1 MQHLRFGKNSRLSLR
16 LQCVQRGSMSR
27 ILLISNRSIN
37 DSCRNEELFGRGFNQ
52 SGPCELRIAEASCDQ
67 ASRNWSISLLPEHHG
82 SADFCYPSR
91 ALFDQIVSEVT
102 QGAGSSSRWV
112 LFIPGYC
119 SPCKEGLNKSLELSQ
134 SHDVNVLLFSWP
146 SDPWHE
152 VTDPIQSYK
161 RTQDAAKLS
170 AIGLRRA
177 LEGLQ
182 RVFVDPIRNTS
193 RGDNFRFSLLAHSLG
208 NYVVQTYLQQPSPV
222 DMDFSMFDNV
232 ILHQADVDF
241 AACKEWVANIK
252 AKNESYITTNYYD
265 KTLRSCS
272 QLINSA
278 RLGTASKGV
287 FTPPGVAHV
296 DFTSSG
302 KVESQHWFFGNF
314 PNQCIKT
321 FCTRAIQGEDA
332 KYSLFQDQSEAGRY
346 QSHPFVH

>member
-1 MQHLRFGKNSRLSLR
+1 
-16 LQCVQRGSMSR
+16 MSR
-27 ILLISNRSIN
+27 ILLVSNRSVQ

-52 SGPCELRIAEASCDQ
+52 SGPCELRIAEATCDP
-67 ASRNWSISLLPEHHG
+67 ASRSWSIGLLPENHG

-102 QGAGSSSRWV
+102 QGASSSSRWV

-119 SPCKEGLNKSLELSQ
+119 SPCKEGLNKSLELLQ

-170 AIGLRRA
+170 SIALRRA

-182 RVFVDPIRNTS
+182 RVFVEPIRAS
-193 RGDNFRFSLLAHSLG
+193 RNGDKFRFSLLAHSLG
-208 NYVVQTYLQQPSPV
+208 NYVVQAYLQQPSPGYMNLSV
-222 DMDFSMFDNV
+222 FDNV

-241 AACKEWVANIK
+241 ATCKEWVVNIK
-252 AKNESYITTNYYD
+252 ARNETYITTNFFD
-265 KTLRSCS
+265 KTLKDLSD
-272 QLINSA
+272 LLNPT
-278 RLGTASKGV
+278 RLGQVKEGV

-296 DFTSSG
+296 DFTSAE
-302 KVESQHWFFGNF
+302 KVENQHWFFGNF
-314 PNQCIKT
+314 PNQRIKT

-332 KYSLFQDQSEAGRY
+332 KYSLFQDVSVPGRY
-346 QSHPFVH
+346 QSHPFNY